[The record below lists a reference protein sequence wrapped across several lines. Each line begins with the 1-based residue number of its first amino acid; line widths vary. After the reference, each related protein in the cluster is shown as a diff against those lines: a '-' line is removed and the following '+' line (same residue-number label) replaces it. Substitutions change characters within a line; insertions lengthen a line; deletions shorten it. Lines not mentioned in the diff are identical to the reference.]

1 MKKMSWFPIILC
13 FVLVSFG
20 GSSVSAQTCMNNGN
34 FRSNGTYDANRRLI
48 LSSLPF
54 NVTDQ
59 DGFFYNG
66 LIGQEPNR
74 VYARGMCIP
83 GSTLE
88 DCSDCIKTA
97 SDGLMESCPNQ
108 TEAYWWR
115 GEPTL
120 CLVHYSNT
128 SISSSANLDPRV
140 ALTNTGDL
148 TSNVTEFTKIWED
161 LAVRMIVIASTTKST
176 PSSSDNYY
184 TANSAAL
191 EPFQDI
197 YALMQC
203 TPDLSSGD
211 CEYCLRQ
218 SASDYQSCCGQKR
231 GGVVMGRSC
240 FFRWDLYT
248 YSKASFENIT
258 VVSSPPPVNVPQAA
272 GDGDENTTV
281 NEKSSKGISAG
292 IVAAITVPILVT
304 ILIVLVL
311 GLVLCRRRKSYR
323 RTEIE
328 TDSAISTENSSQY
341 DFKTIQAAT
350 NKFSSTNK
358 LGEGGFGEVYKGKLP
373 NGTEV
378 AVKRL
383 SKNSGQGTRE
393 FRNEAVLVS
402 KLQHRNLVRLL
413 GFCMEGEEKIL
424 IYEFVPNKSLDYF
437 LFDLEK
443 QSQLDWTQ
451 RYKIIGGIARGIL
464 YLHQDSQLTIIHRD
478 LKASNILLDVNMN
491 PKISDF
497 GLSTIF
503 GIEQT
508 QGNTHRVAGTYAYM
522 SPEYAMHGQYSMKSD
537 IYSFGVLVLEI
548 ISGKKNS
555 GVYKMDETST
565 CGNLVTYAWRLWRK
579 GSPLELVNPAIGRNY
594 QRNEVTRC
602 IHIAL
607 LCVQDNPDD
616 RPMLSTIIL
625 MLTSNTITLPVPQLP
640 GFFTR
645 SMHRLDPLSEELVVS
660 SQSTNKTFPH

>member
-128 SISSSANLDPRV
+128 SISSSANLDPRA

-148 TSNVTEFTKIWED
+148 TSNLTEFTKIWED

-281 NEKSSKGISAG
+281 N
-292 IVAAITVPILVT
+292 
-304 ILIVLVL
+304 
-311 GLVLCRRRKSYR
+311 
-323 RTEIE
+323 
-328 TDSAISTENSSQY
+328 
-341 DFKTIQAAT
+341 
-350 NKFSSTNK
+350 
-358 LGEGGFGEVYKGKLP
+358 GKY
-373 NGTEV
+373 
-378 AVKRL
+378 
-383 SKNSGQGTRE
+383 
-393 FRNEAVLVS
+393 F
-402 KLQHRNLVRLL
+402 HR
-413 GFCMEGEEKIL
+413 
-424 IYEFVPNKSLDYF
+424 
-437 LFDLEK
+437 
-443 QSQLDWTQ
+443 
-451 RYKIIGGIARGIL
+451 
-464 YLHQDSQLTIIHRD
+464 
-478 LKASNILLDVNMN
+478 
-491 PKISDF
+491 
-497 GLSTIF
+497 
-503 GIEQT
+503 
-508 QGNTHRVAGTYAYM
+508 
-522 SPEYAMHGQYSMKSD
+522 
-537 IYSFGVLVLEI
+537 
-548 ISGKKNS
+548 
-555 GVYKMDETST
+555 
-565 CGNLVTYAWRLWRK
+565 
-579 GSPLELVNPAIGRNY
+579 
-594 QRNEVTRC
+594 
-602 IHIAL
+602 
-607 LCVQDNPDD
+607 
-616 RPMLSTIIL
+616 
-625 MLTSNTITLPVPQLP
+625 
-640 GFFTR
+640 
-645 SMHRLDPLSEELVVS
+645 
-660 SQSTNKTFPH
+660 

>member
-1 MKKMSWFPIILC
+1 MKKRSLFPILL
-13 FVLVSFG
+13 FVIITFG

-34 FRSNGTYDANRRLI
+34 FRSNGTYDANRRLM
-48 LSSLPF
+48 LSFLPF

-59 DGFFYNG
+59 EGFFYNG
-66 LIGQEPNR
+66 FIGQEPNR

-83 GSTLE
+83 GSTSE
-88 DCSDCIKTA
+88 DCSDCIKNA
-97 SDGLMESCPNQ
+97 SDGLIQSCPNQ

-128 SISSSANLDPRV
+128 SISSSANVNPRV
-140 ALTNTGDL
+140 VLTNTGDL
-148 TSNVTEFTKIWED
+148 TSNPTEFTKIWED
-161 LAVRMIVIASTTKST
+161 LVLRMIGVASTTKNMT
-176 PSSSDNYY
+176 SSSNNYY
-184 TANSAAL
+184 TANRAAL
-191 EPFQDI
+191 ETFQDI

-203 TPDLSSGD
+203 TPDLSSVD

-218 SASDYQSCCGQKR
+218 SAREYQSCCGQKR

-258 VVSSPPPVNVPQAA
+258 VASPPPPPPPAVNVPQPAA
-272 GDGDENTTV
+272 DGDNTTI

-292 IVAAITVPILVT
+292 IVAAVTVSTVVT

-311 GLVLCRRRKSYR
+311 GFVLCQRRKSYQ

-328 TDSAISTENSSQY
+328 YDSDISTENSSQY
-341 DFKTIQAAT
+341 DLKTIEAAT

-358 LGEGGFGEVYKGKLP
+358 LGKVDSGKLP

-383 SKNSGQGTRE
+383 SKNSGQGSRE

-437 LFDLEK
+437 LFDPEK
-443 QSQLDWTQ
+443 QSQLDWNR

-478 LKASNILLDVNMN
+478 LKVSNILLDVNMN

-503 GIEQT
+503 GMEQT

-594 QRNEVTRC
+594 QPNEVTRC

-607 LCVQDNPDD
+607 LCVQDNPED

-640 GFFTR
+640 AFFTR

-660 SQSTNKTFPH
+660 SQSTSKTFRH